1 MWDAEKDNDIAFEQ
15 RVDSLCREIGDRG
28 KPVLPES
35 VPPVTAMTS
44 PAPAPAPVPIP
55 AQAPA
60 PTLAAA
66 LARGK
71 PVLPESVLP
80 VTAMTRPAPAPAPVP
95 IPAQAPAPTLAPTA
109 ATSRT
114 SRTLSASLQPSPS
127 SSTAV
132 IQQSESRIGDSVEM
146 ASATNLLREQREEIL
161 AQRREIDRLREEI
174 VAAHIAEAARP
185 KLAVEVVSE
194 QQLASLQSR
203 VEALHASSLLSDDE
217 LFVIEDSIVDCIG
230 MLSEAVA
237 TSTDVDKVVKMISI
251 SEKVA
256 SDRTLARQLRRKYC

>member
-60 PTLAAA
+60 TTLAAA

-80 VTAMTRPAPAPAPVP
+80 VTAMTSPAPAPAPVP

-114 SRTLSASLQPSPS
+114 SHTLSASLQPSPS

-217 LFVIEDSIVDCIG
+217 
-230 MLSEAVA
+230 
-237 TSTDVDKVVKMISI
+237 
-251 SEKVA
+251 
-256 SDRTLARQLRRKYC
+256 